1 MPCSCCCSAGRP
13 RQQRDFPLVII
24 RDARPEDAQ
33 EVAGVHIRAWQ
44 SAYRGLLP
52 DEHLDGL
59 RVEERAAR
67 YSFGSSDPAAPHTIL
82 ALEREA
88 ICGFATIG
96 PSRDEDAPGLA
107 ELYALY
113 VDPGHWGEGTGD
125 RLHSRAL
132 ERMREHGYGAAILW
146 VLTGNEPAERFYRR
160 RGWARDGASR
170 WEEPYGV
177 RSRVIRYRRSLA
189 HGQGRCTSSS
199 FSPSGS

>member
-1 MPCSCCCSAGRP
+1 MRRAARKGSTLAKLAR
-13 RQQRDFPLVII
+13 VEI
-24 RDARPEDAQ
+24 RVATAEDAL
-33 EVAGVHIRAWQ
+33 EVAGVRVRAWQ

-59 RVEERAAR
+59 RVEERAAH
-67 YSFGSSDPAAPHTIL
+67 YTLGSSEPSMPYTVVAVEHG
-82 ALEREA
+82 A
-88 ICGFATIG
+88 ICGFATTG

-113 VDPGHWGEGTGD
+113 VDPGRWSRGVGD
-125 RLHSRAL
+125 QLHARAL
-132 ERMREHGYGAAILW
+132 ERMREQGYRDALLW
-146 VLTGNEPAERFYRR
+146 VLTGNEHAERFYRR

-189 HGQGRCTSSS
+189 EDQRRCTSSS
-199 FSPSGS
+199 SSPSG